1 MANDVTVFLSFKFV
15 MIVCYSLVCQSSQCI
30 SILFEDILH
39 VMLAHRVWN
48 HLLGLKWITGN
59 RSTFTRN
66 VESQKAN
73 LHFSTLPSVAY
84 LIWDVLSYT
93 FIIMAHSNFL
103 HPTNWMLF
111 KMWSLSRCVLLSLN
125 ISYYFHAC
133 TKILILLITILLNKL
148 SQKTWKRI
156 PKNIQEA
163 IIQYQYRQQ
172 HYIYFSLQNGDIV
185 QANNLVVTGN
195 RFRVVVAAVIRNE
208 LTSIFDKLKKTIY
221 DGTMQPI

>member
-15 MIVCYSLVCQSSQCI
+15 MIVCYSLVCQSSQCM

-93 FIIMAHSNFL
+93 FIILAHSNFL

-111 KMWSLSRCVLLSLN
+111 KMWSLSRCVSLTLFE
-125 ISYYFHAC
+125 Y
-133 TKILILLITILLNKL
+133 ILLF
-148 SQKTWKRI
+148 
-156 PKNIQEA
+156 PCM
-163 IIQYQYRQQ
+163 YQNSGS
-172 HYIYFSLQNGDIV
+172 I
-185 QANNLVVTGN
+185 NNH
-195 RFRVVVAAVIRNE
+195 FA
-208 LTSIFDKLKKTIY
+208 
-221 DGTMQPI
+221 